1 MNENESVGIK
11 LSPDKLLAAS
21 ASPHIRHGETTA
33 DIMRRVLIALAPAFA
48 WAVFVF
54 GYRAAALTLISVV
67 SCMAFEFLW
76 QKLMRRPVRIGD
88 LSAAVTGALIAFG
101 LPVGAPLWAPVVGG
115 AFAVILVKQLFG
127 GVGMNIV
134 NPAVAAHVFLFLSF
148 GFMGAH
154 HGAGE
159 HRLPAL
165 ELAPEIIAG
174 PTPLVYLNEGI
185 PPPSVGMLDLL
196 LGYHSGL
203 LGEVSALLLL
213 AGGVYLMASKVIT
226 WHIPVSFVG
235 AVALVAFLAPRGADH
250 IEFTASHVMAGGL
263 MLGALFMATDY
274 ATSPVS
280 GAGKLI
286 FGAGC
291 GLITVFLRYFGAHL
305 DGVWFAIMLMNM
317 LVWCIDRLTKPKKF
331 GGGAKKAG
339 KKPGRY
345 APARRTLAIGA
356 GCGALCAALVSA
368 GQEHSLA
375 FAAAGFALGALAF
388 AGARMRADFADPPK
402 IFRGVPLEIATA
414 GLVAMAFAG
423 LMGLEIAL

>member
-1 MNENESVGIK
+1 MNENESVEIK
-11 LSPDKLLAAS
+11 LSPDKLLVAS
-21 ASPHIRHGETTA
+21 APPHIRHGETTA
-33 DIMRRVLIALAPAFA
+33 DIMQRVLIALTPAFA
-48 WAVFVF
+48 WAVFIF
-54 GYRAAALTLISVV
+54 GYRAAALTLVSVISCV
-67 SCMAFEFLW
+67 MFEFLC
-76 QKLMRRPVRIGD
+76 QKLMRRPVSIGD
-88 LSAAVTGALIAFG
+88 LSAAVTGVLIAFG

-127 GVGMNIV
+127 GIGKNIV

-154 HGAGE
+154 HDAGA
-159 HRLPAL
+159 HSLPAL
-165 ELAPEIIAG
+165 EIAPEIIAG
-174 PTPLVYLNEGI
+174 PVPLVYLNEGI

-196 LGYHSGL
+196 LGYHGGL
-203 LGEVSALLLL
+203 LGEVSTLLLL
-213 AGGVYLMASKVIT
+213 AGGIYLMAKKVIT

-250 IEFTASHVMAGGL
+250 IEFTVSHVMAGGL

-291 GLITVFLRYFGAHL
+291 GLVTIFLRYFGAHL

-331 GGGAKKAG
+331 GGGAKAG
-339 KKPGRY
+339 KKPGIY
-345 APARRTLAIGA
+345 APARRVLAIGA
-356 GCGALCAALVSA
+356 GCGVLCAALVSA
-368 GQEHSLA
+368 GQEHGLA

-402 IFRGVPLEIATA
+402 ILKGVPLEIAAA
-414 GLVAMAFAG
+414 GLVVMAFAG
-423 LMGLEIAL
+423 LMGIAL